1 MEWRE
6 IKQSEQ
12 YEISNTG
19 LIRKK
24 DGGDLVSPYDNKGY
38 LRIKLNGKNFLVH
51 RLVAEA
57 FIPNPDNLE
66 TVNHKN
72 LNKKDNRVEN
82 LEWMSNADNIRH
94 AVSNKDGRL
103 ECLQKSMS
111 LVGKKYGAENGRR
124 SRKPVAQ
131 YDLDGNLIAIF
142 PSARE
147 ADKLTGIGYKQISA
161 VCNGNKKTAHG
172 YVWRFLES
180 QSTIES
186 THMRKRVE

>member
-6 IKQSEQ
+6 IKQAKQFEVS
-12 YEISNTG
+12 STG
-19 LIRKK
+19 LVRKK
-24 DGGDLVSPYDNKGY
+24 DGTLLSPYNNKGY
-38 LRIKLNGKNFLVH
+38 LRIKLCGKNYLVH

-57 FIPNPDNLE
+57 FIQNPDKLE

-72 LNKKDNRVEN
+72 FDKTDNRVEN

-94 AVSNKDGRL
+94 AVSNRDGRI
-103 ECLQKSMS
+103 EYLQESMS
-111 LVGKKYGAENGRR
+111 LIGKKYGAENGKR

-131 YDLDGNLIAIF
+131 YDRCGNLLATF

-147 ADKLTGIGYKQISA
+147 AERCTGVGYKQISA
-161 VCNGNKKTAHG
+161 VCNGSKKTAHG
-172 YVWRFLES
+172 FVWRFLES

-186 THMRKRVE
+186 TRKRKRVE